1 MLCLAARVRYSLE
14 RAGRGSSGGTQ
25 QGGEG
30 NPASGQSIRVLTRLA
45 GRGAR
50 PGTLSAYILSRQFR
64 GWTAQAGKCRTLNA
78 SHPRAGHPPPDRWQ
92 ATLAEV
98 AAALLFIPLP
108 EQISPGPGWLPTV
121 VVVLLLIPLTMVQ
134 EAIRR
139 PGGWEPSPRLVRT
152 LALLLLALIALAEA
166 AALAMLLQQLPTIGK
181 GKLLFE
187 AGAIIWAINVL
198 VFALLYWE
206 IDGGGPGR
214 RSLDTFEPDD
224 FLFPQQTQEKLNRG
238 WSPQFLD
245 YLFLAFNTATAFSAT
260 DTMILSRQAKLCIMV
275 QSLISLLTIA
285 LVVGRG
291 VNIIGG

>member
-1 MLCLAARVRYSLE
+1 MNA
-14 RAGRGSSGGTQ
+14 T
-25 QGGEG
+25 
-30 NPASGQSIRVLTRLA
+30 
-45 GRGAR
+45 
-50 PGTLSAYILSRQFR
+50 SA
-64 GWTAQAGKCRTLNA
+64 
-78 SHPRAGHPPPDRWQ
+78 RAGHVPTHRWQ
-92 ATLAEV
+92 ATIAEV

-121 VVVLLLIPLTMVQ
+121 LVVVLLIPLTMVQ

-139 PGGWEPSPRLVRT
+139 PGGWEPSPRLVRS
-152 LALLLLALIALAEA
+152 LALLLLGLLALAEA
-166 AALAMLLQQLPTIGK
+166 AALGMLLEQLPTIGK

-198 VFALLYWE
+198 VFALAYWE
-206 IDGGGPGR
+206 MDGGGPGR
-214 RSLDTFEPDD
+214 RATDTFEPDD
-224 FLFPQQTQEKLNRG
+224 FLFPQQIRENLNTG

-245 YLFLAFNTATAFSAT
+245 YLFLAFNTSTAFSAT

-275 QSLISLLTIA
+275 QSLISLLTVA